1 MHFIEIML
9 IALSLSIDAGVVS
22 FSYGLRECN
31 RFGSALCLAIVT
43 GFFQGFMPFL
53 SGVGTEALKSFVEP
67 YAKPIVFV
75 VFMYLG
81 ISFIRDAFRKNKCVR
96 ALTMTTLLLVGV
108 ATSIDA
114 FSVGIPLSL
123 HYSAILLPV
132 LMIGVITF
140 FVSLGGFYVGKI
152 FKRFDP
158 RYLSILGG
166 VILIL
171 IGLKAIL

>member
-31 RFGSALCLAIVT
+31 RLGSALCLAIVT

-53 SGVGTEALKSFVEP
+53 SGVGVECIKGFIEP
-67 YAKPIVFV
+67 YAEPIVFA

-81 ISFIRDAFRKNKCVR
+81 ITFIKDAFEKNECMN
-96 ALTMTTLLLVGV
+96 ALTTTTLLLIGV

-123 HYSAILLPV
+123 HYSSIVAPV
-132 LMIGVITF
+132 IIIGVITF
-140 FVSLGGFYVGKI
+140 FIALMGFYVAKI
-152 FKRFDP
+152 FKQFEP
-158 RYLSILGG
+158 KYLSILGG
-166 VILIL
+166 LVLIA
-171 IGLKAIL
+171 IGIKAIL